1 MEKNSTM
8 ILFPNA
14 KINLGLQIISKRLD
28 GYHNI
33 STLFYPAP
41 IFDILEIV
49 KSSDKKTS
57 ISVSGIDIKTND
69 DDNLCI
75 KAYNL
80 MAEKYNITPIKIFLH
95 KNIPFGAGLA
105 GGSSDA
111 AFTLKAINSLFSL
124 NLDSGQLRN
133 LAAQIGSDCAFFI
146 DDKPALASSRGEVLT
161 EFDLSLNKEIVIIK
175 PDIHISTAEAY
186 SIIKPNADVPQLKSL
201 LQHDISEWKNLIVND
216 FEGPIIKRYPEI
228 GTIKDMLYK
237 KGAVYAS
244 MSGSGSAVYG
254 LFDQLPDLQ
263 DITQDYRTFTGK
275 IM

>member
-1 MEKNSTM
+1 M

-14 KINLGLQIISKRLD
+14 KINLGLQIISKRAD

-33 STLFYPAP
+33 NTLFYPAP
-41 IFDILEIV
+41 VFDILEIV
-49 KSSDKKTS
+49 KSSERKTT
-57 ISVSGIDIKTND
+57 ISVSGIDIKTDD

-80 MAEKYNITPIKIFLH
+80 MAENYNITPVKIFLH

-111 AFTLKAINSLFSL
+111 AFTIKAISSLFSL
-124 NLDSGQLRN
+124 DLDSRQMRN

-146 DDKPALASSRGEVLT
+146 ENKPALASSRGEVLT
-161 EFDLSLNKEIVIIK
+161 GFDLSLNKEIVIIK
-175 PDIHISTAEAY
+175 PDIYISTAEAY

-216 FEGPIIKRYPEI
+216 FEGPIIKRHPEI
-228 GTIKDMLYK
+228 GKIKDMLYE

-263 DITQDYRTFTGK
+263 DIAQDYRTFTGK